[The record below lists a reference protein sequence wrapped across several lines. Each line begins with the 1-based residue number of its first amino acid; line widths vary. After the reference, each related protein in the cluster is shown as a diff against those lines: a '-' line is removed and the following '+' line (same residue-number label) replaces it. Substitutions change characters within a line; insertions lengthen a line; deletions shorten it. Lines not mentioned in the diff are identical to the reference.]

1 MANYES
7 LEFNPAILHSL
18 RTQLAYSASEVARL
32 CKVPIDRYNDLE
44 AGEAQ
49 PKSGELKK
57 FAKFFR
63 VKEFS
68 FFRRSAPS
76 KSKDINF
83 RAHMPQYK
91 GEPGPILDA
100 IEFASGIQRLLISVA
115 DTRSL
120 RWTRNERS
128 LTLTSDVE
136 QEAGWWRQNLEI
148 EDTTQL
154 EIPSHDKFFMFFR
167 SRIEQRGISVLVY
180 SFDEKAFKGL
190 TYGSKED
197 IPVILI
203 NSFKQQKSSRT
214 FTLAH
219 ELGHVL
225 LGEDGVSNPYEP
237 ATRVERFCNKFA
249 AAILMPKRL
258 ISLLLDKRKGDHTS
272 NSTIKWLSNKLK
284 VSMEAVVIR
293 LIECGYATG
302 GFWQSWKSQFKGYLP
317 SEEDLG
323 GGGGSEEGVDQGL
336 VKLAHFGFLF
346 GQLVPDRFRENGLT
360 GMAVFK
366 ASRLKPG
373 YLPDLSRAAKQRL
386 SEVRSYDGT

>member
-1 MANYES
+1 MAIYES
-7 LEFNPAILHSL
+7 VEFNPAILQSL

-32 CKVPIDRYNDLE
+32 CGIPIDRYHALE
-44 AGEAQ
+44 AGDEQ
-49 PKSGELKK
+49 PKSGEIKK

-63 VKEFS
+63 VKDFS
-68 FFRRSAPS
+68 FFRRSPPT

-83 RAHMPQYK
+83 RARMPQYK

-100 IEFASGIQRLLISVA
+100 IEFAAGIQRLLISVA

-120 RWTRNERS
+120 WWTINTRS
-128 LTLTSDVE
+128 LTLTSNVE
-136 QEAGWWRQNLEI
+136 QEAGWWRRNLDI
-148 EDTTQL
+148 EDSTQL
-154 EIPSHDKFFMFFR
+154 SVPSHDKFFMFFR
-167 SRIEQRGISVLVY
+167 SRIEQKGISVLVY
-180 SFDEKAFKGL
+180 SFEEKAFKGL
-190 TYGSKED
+190 VYGSGED
-197 IPVILI
+197 VPVILI

-219 ELGHVL
+219 EFSHVL

-237 ATRVERFCNKFA
+237 TTRVERFCNKFA
-249 AAILMPKRL
+249 AAVLIPRQLVSRL
-258 ISLLLDKRKGDHTS
+258 LATRKGHYTS
-272 NSTIKWLSNKLK
+272 NATIKWLSNKLK

-293 LIECGYATG
+293 LIDCGYAES

-346 GQLVPDRFRENGLT
+346 GQLVPDRFR
-360 GMAVFK
+360 
-366 ASRLKPG
+366 
-373 YLPDLSRAAKQRL
+373 
-386 SEVRSYDGT
+386 